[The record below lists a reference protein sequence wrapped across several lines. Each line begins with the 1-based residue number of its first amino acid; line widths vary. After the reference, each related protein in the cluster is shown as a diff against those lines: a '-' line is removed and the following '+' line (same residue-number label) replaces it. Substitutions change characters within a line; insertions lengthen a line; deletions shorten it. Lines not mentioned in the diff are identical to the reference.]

1 MNRTISNNRFRLS
14 VEMYV
19 TRKYFSSDDFALCAD
34 QEGWELRLS
43 KFGLASQMSG
53 SYVDY
58 VKYSDILH
66 LLKFFLIFDFKKIS
80 NDIFYDI

>member
-14 VEMYV
+14 VQMYV
-19 TRKYFSSDDFALCAD
+19 TRKCFSSDDFVLCAD

-66 LLKFFLIFDFKKIS
+66 LLKFFLIFDIKKIS